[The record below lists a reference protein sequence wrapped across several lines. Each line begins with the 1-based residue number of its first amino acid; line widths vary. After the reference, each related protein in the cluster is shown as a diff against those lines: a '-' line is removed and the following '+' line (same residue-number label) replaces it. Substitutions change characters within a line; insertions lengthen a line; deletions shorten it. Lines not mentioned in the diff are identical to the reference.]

1 MADFRDPQQ
10 QSNLSVC
17 QIPPAA
23 YRCNKQIHP
32 LSNAMPRSVWPGPP
46 DWTTEWHQQ
55 DYRNVPGA
63 GGLMHTVPWT
73 LGLVRSAPI
82 MCRTADAQ
90 EGRRKTEDGTT
101 CHQRSW
107 LDALFRP
114 TTGRCGCLHCP
125 TTSWRCALCTPYE
138 YVSGLVFSCGPQVQ
152 FEANWTADY
161 DLSQVPFSGSMAVQN
176 FSMGSVSSPCLSGHD
191 TPDHL
196 LVIRGDVRIV
206 FQHLPVHTITISVLS
221 YYM

>member
-1 MADFRDPQQ
+1 
-10 QSNLSVC
+10 
-17 QIPPAA
+17 
-23 YRCNKQIHP
+23 
-32 LSNAMPRSVWPGPP
+32 MPRSVAWPPRLDHRVAP
-46 DWTTEWHQQ
+46 T
-55 DYRNVPGA
+55 
-63 GGLMHTVPWT
+63 GLSKYAWCWWSDAHCPVDPRSGQS
-73 LGLVRSAPI
+73 GLFRSTPI
-82 MCRTADAQ
+82 MCRTAGAQ
-90 EGRRKTEDGTT
+90 EGRRKTEDGRRKTEDGTT

-107 LDALFRP
+107 LDALFRA

-138 YVSGLVFSCGPQVQ
+138 YVPGLVLSSCGPQVQ

-196 LVIRGDVRIV
+196 LVIRSDVRIV
-206 FQHLPVHTITISVLS
+206 FQHLPVHTIIPVILSYSVLYVRYPS
-221 YYM
+221 L